1 MGVVDAVRLFSILS
15 GEPAIYRL
23 IFFPCILYGLVS
35 CSEPGPQRPY
45 FVDGTQRAGIGFR
58 QTSGARGDYFLFETM
73 GSGAAF
79 VDVDGDGWLDIYL
92 VDGFDLAPWRGR
104 FRPSNE
110 VSNDENGHWVIEGFQ
125 APLRSDGRVDSTVF
139 DIRQEPDDEMVRNQL
154 LKSRHGV
161 FSDVSAE
168 SGADD
173 PGYGMG
179 VAVGDYNNDG
189 SPDLYVTNYGVNALY
204 ENGGAG
210 LFSNKAKA
218 AGVDDPHWG
227 SSAAFFDADNDGD
240 LDLYVAN
247 YLDASPSNN
256 RLCGG
261 AVSKANSPAGRA
273 LLVPRDYRTYCS
285 PRRYNGAPDVLYRN
299 EGDGT
304 FSDISRASG
313 IFTVYGKGLGVAA
326 ADLDL
331 DGDVDLFVANDG
343 MRNFLYRNDGEHF
356 VENALEAGLAYNGQ
370 GQPEAGMGIAVA
382 DYDHDEDV
390 DLLVTNF
397 SRESNTLYR
406 NEGRGK
412 FSDQSE
418 VMGVHES
425 TFLPLG
431 FGTLFFDADND
442 ADQDVF
448 VANGHVLDR
457 VAQQDADLRYEQSNQ
472 LLLYDDSTYVD
483 ASTESGPAF
492 ALEGVSRGASSGDY
506 DNDGD
511 LDVLVTNVNGP
522 AVLYRNDSAAG
533 RWLSLELVAV
543 RNNRDAIGA
552 RLQLRCG
559 QQMQTRQR
567 IGGGSYL
574 SASDARVHFGL
585 GTCSVVDELVIIWP
599 DGQRQVLVDLSANQF
614 LRVIQE

>member
-1 MGVVDAVRLFSILS
+1 MPSVCVSTPF
-15 GEPAIYRL
+15 GEPAIYHL
-23 IFFPCILYGLVS
+23 ILFPLVFGLLG
-35 CSEPGPQRPY
+35 CDALGPERPH
-45 FVDGTQRAGIGFR
+45 FVDGTKDAGINFR
-58 QTSGARGDYFLFETM
+58 HTSGASGDYFLFETM
-73 GSGAAF
+73 GAGVAF
-79 VDVDGDGWLDIYL
+79 VDFDGDGWLDVYL
-92 VDGFDLAPWRGR
+92 VDGFDLAPWRGH

-110 VSNDENGHWVIEGFQ
+110 LTNDEHGHWVIEAFQ
-125 APLRSDGRVDSTVF
+125 APLRYDGRVDSTVF
-139 DIRQEPDDEMVRNQL
+139 DMRQDMADKVVRNRL
-154 LKSRHGV
+154 LHSRRGV
-161 FSDVSAE
+161 FTDVSGQ

-173 PGYGMG
+173 SGYGMG
-179 VAVGDYNNDG
+179 VTVGDYDNDG
-189 SPDLYVTNYGVNALY
+189 KPDLYITNYGSNALY
-204 ENGGAG
+204 RNGGEG
-210 LFSNKAKA
+210 TFFDETDG
-218 AGVDDPHWG
+218 AGVGNPHWG

-240 LDLYVAN
+240 LDLYAVN
-247 YLDASPSNN
+247 YLDASPNNN

-261 AVSKANSPAGRA
+261 AVSKANSSVGRS

-304 FSDISRASG
+304 FSDISQASG

-343 MRNFLYRNDGEHF
+343 MRNFLYRNDGERF

-382 DYDHDEDV
+382 DYDHDEDI

-406 NEGRGK
+406 NEGRAK

-431 FGTLFFDADND
+431 FGALFLDAEND

-448 VANGHVLDR
+448 IANGHVLDR
-457 VAQQDADLRYEQSNQ
+457 VAQQDADLRYEQTNQ
-472 LLLYDDSTYVD
+472 LLLNGDSTFVD
-483 ASTESGPAF
+483 VSADSGPAF
-492 ALEGVSRGASSGDY
+492 AIEGVSRGASSGDY

-511 LDVLVTNVNGP
+511 LDVLVTNVNGA

-533 RWLSLELVAV
+533 HWLSLELVAV
-543 RNNRDAIGA
+543 RGNRDAIGA
-552 RLQLRCG
+552 RIQLRCG
-559 QQMQTRQR
+559 QQVQTRQR

-585 GTCSVVDELVIIWP
+585 GTCSLVDELVIIWP
-599 DGQRQVLVDLSANQF
+599 DGQRQALANVSVNQF